1 MKSAM
6 LSALI
11 SRYDPMKSGE
21 TSPCLLQIAE
31 ITTQNHHIITIWLF
45 LKSQF
50 LLVNSTPISAS
61 WPAWASSALGFRPSA
76 PLSAWRDEWDIRRF
90 IYWLDT
96 WLMQMPPCFCWCV
109 LDFLTGLSYLCYSL
123 GELLFIFWVL
133 VKCHY
138 ILDLFKK
145 KKHIRIDIKPCIL
158 PRHVC
163 T

>member
-1 MKSAM
+1 MIPWNLVKHRHVCFKLPKS
-6 LSALI
+6 
-11 SRYDPMKSGE
+11 PHK
-21 TSPCLLQIAE
+21 

-138 ILDLFKK
+138 ILDLLKK
-145 KKHIRIDIKPCIL
+145 IYTYRYKTMYFTSTCVYL
-158 PRHVC
+158 VYL
-163 T
+163 